1 MPQVRELARA
11 LDGLRAAARREEPRG
26 LLRVVAGE
34 TLLAY
39 KLPEVLRRFRA
50 SAPEARLHLQSLN
63 CYVIRDALLSG
74 AADVGVFYS
83 QGPDASLAQES
94 LGDFPLALVA
104 APQSAD
110 MDFTRPDQ
118 KLPTSLIIN
127 EPQCMFRLFFE
138 NTLRRRNISLN
149 GTIELLSI
157 ESIKNCVAAGLGIS
171 YLPRFCVERELREG
185 LLRELPF
192 VEPAHTLRAV
202 CARHVNKARSP
213 ALRLFTALAEEY
225 IGGVSLHG
233 AGSDGL
239 RAD

>member
-1 MPQVRELARA
+1 M
-11 LDGLRAAARREEPRG
+11 
-26 LLRVVAGE
+26 
-34 TLLAY
+34 
-39 KLPEVLRRFRA
+39 
-50 SAPEARLHLQSLN
+50 
-63 CYVIRDALLSG
+63 IRDALLNG

-157 ESIKNCVAAGLGIS
+157 ESIKSCVAADLGIS

-192 VEPAHTLRAV
+192 VEPATPCTPSAPVTSIRPRAG
-202 CARHVNKARSP
+202 P
-213 ALRLFTALAEEY
+213 A
-225 IGGVSLHG
+225 SLHDTG
-233 AGSDGL
+233 RGMYRRRFAWRRGP
-239 RAD
+239 